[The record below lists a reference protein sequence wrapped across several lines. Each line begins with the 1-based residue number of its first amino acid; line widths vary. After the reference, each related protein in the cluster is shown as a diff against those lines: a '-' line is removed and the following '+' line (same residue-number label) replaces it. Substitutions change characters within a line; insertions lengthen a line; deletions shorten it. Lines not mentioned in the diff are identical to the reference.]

1 MAWMADPRGRDQ
13 FLIQHP
19 GEHAVCWN
27 DAKKGAAAP
36 FYTRPYWSD
45 GPMSWSPQGTYAATL
60 HPQGAALWVSREG
73 ATFERVVRFSCPGVQ
88 KADFSPGEELLTLYS
103 VQERPNAPVDVI
115 MTVFDVRSGR
125 KLRSI
130 VESLPKL
137 LVGRMQ
143 INSQGIV
150 EPFLSWSPE
159 APPMAARLAADTVQA
174 RYRRTI
180 CCSFA
185 CSAGA
190 KWTCCM
196 WITDCCRMRS
206 KHACQTAHFALCS
219 STPHELSRCP
229 AIARYCAQLAAK
241 KAFCFAGVQRR
252 GHDAARQE
260 GRHA

>member
-190 KWTCCM
+190 EWTCCIDHRLLAQARM
-196 WITDCCRMRS
+196 PNCAFRMVLEHPASAQPLPSHCAILRSTGCQASPLFCR
-206 KHACQTAHFALCS
+206 CTTAR
-219 STPHELSRCP
+219 T
-229 AIARYCAQLAAK
+229 
-241 KAFCFAGVQRR
+241 
-252 GHDAARQE
+252 
-260 GRHA
+260 